1 MKKVIATIVIAM
13 LSMVA
18 IHTQEVGVTTS
29 VWMEKTIMNPDGSG
43 AFGTCSIVV
52 EPVSFNMETKVAK
65 VPVSVWFSKA
75 HYDAGNPPVFKFDI
89 FIDRESLGSVT
100 VPEATPLYD
109 VIFTQV
115 LTLAITQSWSPLKD
129 AVVHPLN

>member
-1 MKKVIATIVIAM
+1 MKKLLFFLFITLSTSLFAQKPVLVTIQTNALCGDCKERIETA
-13 LSMVA
+13 LNQ
-18 IHTQEVGVTTS
+18 TKGV
-29 VWMEKTIMNPDGSG
+29 VYAEL
-43 AFGTCSIVV
+43 
-52 EPVSFNMETKVAK
+52 NMETKVAK

-100 VPEATPLYD
+100 VPESTPLYD